1 MTTLNNVETAVK
13 IAVFSDIHLGHKNT
27 KTKDIIENLR
37 ELIFKDHSNKELNIL
52 FLAGDVFDGLLDLND
67 EDLPFI
73 DFFIEDL
80 LRFCNKY
87 EISLRILEGT
97 PSHDWTQSQRFLTIA
112 KMLNL
117 PNLDILYIDN
127 IHIEHNERF
136 NMNILYVPDEIQPTV
151 DKTLKIVKD
160 LLIAK
165 GLDSVDIA
173 IMHGQFEFQLPS
185 HIKNM
190 PRHSSAEYLKIVK
203 KLIAIGHIH
212 TFSTFDRIVA
222 QGSTDR
228 LSHGQEEPKGYIK
241 ADIYSDRFDFS
252 FIENKNAQI
261 YKTIDISNYELEDTF
276 YHIDVIIKDYP
287 AGSFIRLKANYEH
300 PIFFNMDELIKKYP
314 TFVFS
319 RLIKDK
325 TKNNDDV
332 PTDLDITSNEY
343 TPITLNK
350 ENIPQLLKSK
360 IMIKLNN
367 DERLI
372 NKSLELLGECL

>member
-1 MTTLNNVETAVK
+1 MISNENDKPVK

-27 KTKDIIENLR
+27 KTRKIIDNLR
-37 ELIFKDHSNKELNIL
+37 DLIFKDYSNQELNII

-87 EISLRILEGT
+87 KIALRILEGT

-112 KMLNL
+112 QILNL
-117 PNLDILYIDN
+117 PDLDILYIDN
-127 IHIEHNERF
+127 IHIEYNKQY
-136 NMNILYVPDEIQPTV
+136 NMNILYIPDEIQPTV

-165 GLDSVDIA
+165 GLNTVDIA
-173 IMHGQFEFQLPS
+173 IMHGQFEFQLPA
-185 HIKNM
+185 HIKNI
-190 PRHSSAEYLKIVK
+190 PRHSSEEYLKIVK

-241 ADIYSDRFDFS
+241 ANIYSDRFDFS

-261 YKTIDISNYELEDTF
+261 YKTIDITEYEMEETL
-276 YHIDVIIKDYP
+276 YHIKSIVKDYP
-287 AGSFIRLKANYEH
+287 DGSFIRLKANYEH
-300 PIFFNMDELIKKYP
+300 PVFFNMDELVKLYP
-314 TFVFS
+314 TFTFS

-325 TKNNDDV
+325 SKDN
-332 PTDLDITSNEY
+332 TDIVEDLEIDTSEY
-343 TPITLNK
+343 TPITLNR

-360 IMIKLNN
+360 IMIKLNH

-372 NKSLELLGECL
+372 NKSLSLLGECL